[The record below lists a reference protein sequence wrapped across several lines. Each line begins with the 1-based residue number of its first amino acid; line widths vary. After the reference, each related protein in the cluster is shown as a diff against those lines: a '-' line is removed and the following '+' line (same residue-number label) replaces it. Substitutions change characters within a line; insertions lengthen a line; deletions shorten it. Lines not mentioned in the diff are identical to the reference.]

1 MKTSTARLQQITPQF
16 FAALNKRVASL
27 QASGVDVIR
36 LDVGSPD
43 MPPAPHIIDALAQ
56 SASQAD
62 THGYVPHQGPTQL
75 RSAWVKMYQ
84 RQFGVDLDV
93 EAEVVPLLGSKEGIF
108 HLSQALLEPG
118 DVVLIP
124 DPSYLTYHVAAH
136 LAGAESYFLP
146 LLPERDYLPD
156 FSNIP
161 DRILQRSKLL
171 WLNYPSNP
179 TAAIAPPGFF
189 AEALDFARQHDLLV
203 AHDAAYNLIT
213 FGGYSAPSILQEL
226 GAKEVAIEFNSLS
239 KAYNMAGWRVGA
251 AVGNRAAL
259 RSLLTFKTHADS
271 GHFLP
276 ILEAAATAMTGD
288 QSWLVERNQVYEQRR
303 DVVVSSLKSLGL
315 PAARPKA
322 SIYVWSPVPAGWTA
336 EAFTLAV
343 LEEAHLSLTPG
354 TVFGSRGQGYV
365 RISLT
370 TSLER
375 IAEGMDRLESWM
387 KK

>member
-1 MKTSTARLQQITPQF
+1 MKTSTARLEQIAPQF
-16 FAALNKRVASL
+16 FAALNKRVVAL
-27 QASGVDVIR
+27 QESGVDVIR

-43 MPPAPHIIDALAQ
+43 LPPAPHIIEALIH
-56 SASQAD
+56 SASQAQA
-62 THGYVPHQGPTQL
+62 HGYVSHQGPSQL
-75 RSAWVKMYQ
+75 RAAWAEMYR
-84 RQFGVDLDV
+84 RQFGVELDV

-146 LLPERDYLPD
+146 LLPERSYLPD
-156 FSNIP
+156 FNSIP
-161 DRILQRSKLL
+161 DRILQRSRLL

-179 TAAIAPPGFF
+179 TAATAPAGFF

-213 FGGYSAPSILQEL
+213 FDGYSAPSILQEP
-226 GAKEVAIEFNSLS
+226 GAKKLAIEFNTLS
-239 KAYNMAGWRVGA
+239 KSYNMAGWRVGV
-251 AVGNRAAL
+251 AVGNRAVL
-259 RSLLTFKTHADS
+259 RSLSTLKTHADS

-276 ILEAAATAMTGD
+276 ILQAATAAITGD
-288 QSWLVERNQVYEQRR
+288 QSWLVERNQFYAQRR
-303 DVVVSSLKSLGL
+303 DVVVSSLNRLGL
-315 PAARPKA
+315 RADRPQA
-322 SIYVWSPVPAGWTA
+322 SLYIWSPVPAGWTA
-336 EAFTLAV
+336 EAFALSV
-343 LEEAHLSLTPG
+343 LEEAQLSLTPG
-354 TVFGSRGQGYV
+354 TVFGSQGQGYV

-370 TSLER
+370 SSLER
-375 IAEGMDRLESWM
+375 ITEGMDRLESWM